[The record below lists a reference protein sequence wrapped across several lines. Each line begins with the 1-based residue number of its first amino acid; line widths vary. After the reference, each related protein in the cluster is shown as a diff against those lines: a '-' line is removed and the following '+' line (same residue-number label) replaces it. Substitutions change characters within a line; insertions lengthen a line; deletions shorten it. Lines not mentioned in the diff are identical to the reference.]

1 MQSGNRDTGEAASL
15 LTSTLLGSFAPIG
28 IGSSAVGLATA
39 AVPSAFQPGAQL
51 LANKNFWGSPIYP
64 QNFPAGVQYPAS
76 QLSFRT
82 TPEGYKVISE
92 FLNVLGGGNESEP
105 GSLLGISTDIS
116 PDALKHLAQ
125 AVIGGAGATGIRSLG
140 TFNKWMNREDI
151 KARDIPFRRRL
162 EGEVDNFKSQQNY
175 YDRKEDIMRKV
186 NQYDLLISQGRR
198 AEAQKYRQKN
208 ILYFSMQNILK
219 ISERRLRED
228 NERIKK
234 LKNRSVLSPANA
246 IAYQDMS
253 LNIEERKDGTYNK
266 FNLLFNEKEKNI
278 K

>member
-1 MQSGNRDTGEAASL
+1 
-15 LTSTLLGSFAPIG
+15 
-28 IGSSAVGLATA
+28 
-39 AVPSAFQPGAQL
+39 
-51 LANKNFWGSPIYP
+51 
-64 QNFPAGVQYPAS
+64 
-76 QLSFRT
+76 
-82 TPEGYKVISE
+82 
-92 FLNVLGGGNESEP
+92 
-105 GSLLGISTDIS
+105 
-116 PDALKHLAQ
+116 
-125 AVIGGAGATGIRSLG
+125 
-140 TFNKWMNREDI
+140 
-151 KARDIPFRRRL
+151 
-162 EGEVDNFKSQQNY
+162 
-175 YDRKEDIMRKV
+175 MRKV